1 MSDSEYETDQD
12 QNQNQE
18 KQQISV
24 NSEKA
29 KLAIDWFNNLDQ
41 PTKTRLIVNQYELHM
56 SIRDKKTKDIADSIN
71 QKWASQFEEIRQ
83 GSEKEVHGLNRE
95 IEKLKMEKDVLSR
108 TTGFDMLKEHLAK
121 TMGDLEKSHE
131 KQLLKLEN
139 KISGPM
145 TLTSIKSATGWD
157 CTASSFALSKALLKL
172 KNNDK
177 ATFKLFNKA
186 SGIPALKGK
195 YKINGNKLNVRTKTK
210 KFFLSG
216 FMRKF
221 VSKVK
226 ANKNKMTIKLTYSL
240 FAEGKA
246 PVCKFNYT
254 GKFKK

>member
-1 MSDSEYETDQD
+1 M
-12 QNQNQE
+12 
-18 KQQISV
+18 
-24 NSEKA
+24 
-29 KLAIDWFNNLDQ
+29 
-41 PTKTRLIVNQYELHM
+41 
-56 SIRDKKTKDIADSIN
+56 KKTILPSIFAIATLLVTNLSAQEATGPN
-71 QKWASQFEEIRQ
+71 GEIISSSFIQ
-83 GSEKEVHGLNRE
+83 E
-95 IEKLKMEKDVLSR
+95 IEDDSFEGLFSTTNTRSSGYAR
-108 TTGFDMLKEHLAK
+108 T
-121 TMGDLEKSHE
+121 
-131 KQLLKLEN
+131 N